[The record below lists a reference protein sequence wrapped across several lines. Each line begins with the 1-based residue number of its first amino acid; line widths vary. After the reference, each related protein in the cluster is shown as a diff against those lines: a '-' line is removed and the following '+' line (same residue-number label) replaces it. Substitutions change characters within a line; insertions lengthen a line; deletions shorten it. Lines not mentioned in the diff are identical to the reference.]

1 MKSLFKILLAVFMLK
16 GLSTFA
22 QVETLL
28 PMPTSIAYV
37 HGKGFLWTAGTRAE
51 FQGLCNQEVDL
62 FNAWLKENEPE
73 TVVEVSSNGV
83 EKREP
88 KKVIFQLTKNI
99 PSNTEAY
106 YLTVRENE
114 IRLTSA
120 TEEGI
125 SRGMQTLKQLLQ
137 RMNIS
142 NDKLLL

>member
-1 MKSLFKILLAVFMLK
+1 MKPIFKSLLAVFLLK
-16 GLSTFA
+16 ALSTSA
-22 QVETLL
+22 QVETLI

-62 FNAWLKENEPE
+62 FNAWLKENEPDL
-73 TVVEVSSNGV
+73 VIEVSNQGE
-83 EKREP
+83 EKRQP

-125 SRGMQTLKQLLQ
+125 S
-137 RMNIS
+137 
-142 NDKLLL
+142 

>member
-1 MKSLFKILLAVFMLK
+1 MLK
-16 GLSTFA
+16 GISAFA

-28 PMPTSIAYV
+28 PIPTSIAYV

-73 TVVEVSSNGV
+73 TVIEVSNQGV

-99 PSNTEAY
+99 PSSSRICSSA
-106 YLTVRENE
+106 
-114 IRLTSA
+114 IR
-120 TEEGI
+120 
-125 SRGMQTLKQLLQ
+125 
-137 RMNIS
+137 
-142 NDKLLL
+142 